1 MDNLISIDF
10 LNNPLLRQLGL
21 IIIYYF
27 IAWLISMV
35 FRQVLRRIMRLKSLS
50 NGDQEARR
58 ERRKT
63 LHGLWRN
70 AITIVLFGMASL
82 ASLSL
87 FIDVDTLIWMVG
99 LFSAAFGLG
108 ARPLI
113 SDFLTGIGFI
123 FEDTYDIGEKVE
135 LLETE
140 GVVEKINLRNT
151 WLRSP
156 TGELYVIPNGE
167 IRLIRNFSR
176 GKFSSACVS
185 LKIHSTDIGRAL
197 ALLEELASEAVVLLP
212 NLLEPWQVI
221 SKEGLLG
228 QQAEL
233 SLVAKARFG
242 KAAEM
247 LPRLLALV
255 QERCVAANIELAD

>member
-82 ASLSL
+82 ADDLELRLNRAAEQAAPEAKELFLQAIAQMTLDDVQRIYKGPEDAATRYFQDRMTPPLGQRMAPIIDQALSEVGAIAAYDAMISQYKSYPL
-87 FIDVDTLIWMVG
+87 VPDVKADLTKYVVEEAMGGIFHYVAKEE
-99 LFSAAFGLG
+99 AAIR
-108 ARPLI
+108 ANPAKR
-113 SDFLTGIGFI
+113 T
-123 FEDTYDIGEKVE
+123 TE
-135 LLETE
+135 LLQR
-140 GVVEKINLRNT
+140 V
-151 WLRSP
+151 
-156 TGELYVIPNGE
+156 
-167 IRLIRNFSR
+167 F
-176 GKFSSACVS
+176 
-185 LKIHSTDIGRAL
+185 
-197 ALLEELASEAVVLLP
+197 
-212 NLLEPWQVI
+212 
-221 SKEGLLG
+221 G
-228 QQAEL
+228 Q
-233 SLVAKARFG
+233 
-242 KAAEM
+242 
-247 LPRLLALV
+247 
-255 QERCVAANIELAD
+255 